1 MVQKYFSFS
10 EIVQGR
16 NASVRVTHDGLL
28 YAEDLVMVVAGKERE
43 DSAKVILPTTFS
55 IGQNVRKKNARKRQC
70 PQQFFDLSELCRDD
84 YGSSWPCCT
93 CKSPASSSSTSPGT
107 ISEVQANAASASRR
121 SLMTDEDQTAE
132 GSSACRLS
140 WTRVQGPHHA
150 GGGSRSCDPVQS
162 CEGAAASAGR
172 PPSS

>member
-43 DSAKVILPTTFS
+43 DSAKVILPTTFQPEHFACRQPEK
-55 IGQNVRKKNARKRQC
+55 GGHPTKLLTFQNALGLVMVLPGRVTST
-70 PQQFFDLSELCRDD
+70 QFTNIIECYLAGDHSLILEIR
-84 YGSSWPCCT
+84 
-93 CKSPASSSSTSPGT
+93 
-107 ISEVQANAASASRR
+107 ANAASDSRR

-132 GSSACRLS
+132 GSSAC
-140 WTRVQGPHHA
+140 
-150 GGGSRSCDPVQS
+150 
-162 CEGAAASAGR
+162 
-172 PPSS
+172 